1 MISGSMF
8 ISQLPKEKQLK
19 IKFLVKQYLTEQGF
33 DDLEKFKIIKNVMS
47 DRLLLIDDIVDINS
61 L

>member
-1 MISGSMF
+1 MNSNIF

-19 IKFLVKQYLTEQGF
+19 IKNLISIYLTKEGF
-33 DDLEKFKIIKNVMS
+33 NDLEKYRIIKNVMS
-47 DRLLLIDDIVDINS
+47 DRLTLIDDIVDINS